1 MSLCQ
6 IVSRRPEL
14 NAIAFG
20 TSDGF
25 VNILP
30 YPFNT
35 QIWDVL
41 KSHRSGIT
49 FMNFSQETNL
59 IFTAGEDGNL
69 FIYCVHE
76 ILELEKVGE
85 DKVDNF
91 NQLASILDEGLG
103 DNVLFPIS
111 KILSNEENIYN
122 LECQL
127 ADSKKFEEKL
137 VKDYETKMKERE
149 LEILKKKDL
158 EIKYLNDI
166 IKEIKIS
173 KDSTVELY
181 ENQIKNIINEN
192 NRILIEK
199 EKSFNDRI
207 DNLSNSIHDLHSKIH
222 FLTNDHEN
230 AMKNKDIEYDKL
242 FKELEG
248 ELRRKF
254 DDAKNANEKL
264 NEELRIRKK
273 LEEMRFEHMDNEH
286 EQEISR
292 KQETYEKMIQKNNEE
307 TIKMQ
312 NEIIQSKE
320 VIKLKEAQLQ
330 EKESKI
336 KKMEENIE
344 QLNINLQTTKKLNE
358 MKDQE
363 FKELKARLNE
373 SEKHLQEKSK
383 LANFSTKLKNELY
396 KKNTEIVGEFNKQ
409 QSDINDLKNNTKN
422 TEKELED
429 CLRLLENNEKEINKY
444 RNNYNEIKKRCDN
457 LSDLCKSKET
467 QLNDLLQK
475 FYEVYRTN
483 DKKKIL
489 QGVNQIYAMYITP
502 EVVKKIDSSKLNP
515 NIRDELE
522 KQIEF
527 LQKSLLNI
535 TEVKAKKEGIQ
546 KNEIFKR
553 TDQNSMLI
561 NELNEKK
568 RTLTILER
576 SYNKLLSDH
585 SALQKTLSNVKR
597 NDKDSKYNTT
607 QKTQVR

>member
-1 MSLCQ
+1 MSF
-6 IVSRRPEL
+6 SR
-14 NAIAFG
+14 
-20 TSDGF
+20 
-25 VNILP
+25 
-30 YPFNT
+30 
-35 QIWDVL
+35 
-41 KSHRSGIT
+41 
-49 FMNFSQETNL
+49 ETNL
-59 IFTAGEDGNL
+59 IFSAGEDGNL

-76 ILELEKVGE
+76 ILEMEKVGE
-85 DKVDNF
+85 DNKLDNF

-103 DNVLFPIS
+103 DNVLFPIT
-111 KILSNEENIYN
+111 KILSNEQTIYS

-137 VKDYETKMKERE
+137 IKDFETKIKERE

-158 EIKYLNDI
+158 EIKHLNDM

-181 ENQIKNIINEN
+181 ESQIKNLINEN

-207 DNLSNSIHDLHSKIH
+207 DNLSNTIHDLNSKIH

-230 AMKNKDIEYDKL
+230 AMRNKDIEYERM
-242 FKELEG
+242 FKELEND
-248 ELRRKF
+248 LKKKF
-254 DDAKNANEKL
+254 EEARLSNEKL
-264 NEELRIRKK
+264 SEELQVTKK
-273 LEEMRFEHMDNEH
+273 LEEMRLKHIDLEHDI
-286 EQEISR
+286 EISG
-292 KQETYEKMIQKNNEE
+292 KQEKYERLLQTMNEE
-307 TIKMQ
+307 KVRMA
-312 NEIIQSKE
+312 NEIIQLKE
-320 VIKLKEAQLQ
+320 VIKLKDNTIQ
-330 EKESKI
+330 ERETKI
-336 KKMEENIE
+336 KKMDENIE

-358 MKDQE
+358 LKDQE
-363 FKELKARLNE
+363 FKELKTRLNE
-373 SEKHLQEKSK
+373 SEKTLQEKSK

-396 KKNTEIVGEFNKQ
+396 KKNTEIMGEFNQ
-409 QSDINDLKNNTKN
+409 QQGDINDLKNNSKN

-429 CLRLLENNEKEINKY
+429 CMRIIENNEKEINKY
-444 RNNYNEIKKRCDN
+444 KNNYNEMKKRCDN
-457 LSDLCKSKET
+457 LHDLCKNKET

-475 FYEVYRTN
+475 FYEVYKSN

-553 TDQNSMLI
+553 TDQNSLLI

-576 SYNKLLSDH
+576 AYNKLQSDH
-585 SALQKTLSNVKR
+585 SALQKTLSNLKR
-597 NDKDSKYNTT
+597 SDKDSKYNTT
-607 QKTQVR
+607 QKSQVIIIEIFFLFQ